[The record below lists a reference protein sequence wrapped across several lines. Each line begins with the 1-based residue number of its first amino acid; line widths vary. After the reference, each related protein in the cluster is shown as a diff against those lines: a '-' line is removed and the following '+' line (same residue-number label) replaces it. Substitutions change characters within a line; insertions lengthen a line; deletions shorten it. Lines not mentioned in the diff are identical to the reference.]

1 MMKEINIADINGF
14 LLGHAENPG
23 GGTGVTVILCDKGDG
38 EGVCA
43 SVDIRGGGPASR
55 ETPVLEPEAACEAVN
70 AIVLSGGSAFGLEA
84 ACGVSDYLYE
94 KGIGFDTGFAKVPI
108 VCGSSLYDLA
118 VGDVVWPDKS
128 MGRAACLRAEKGDDR
143 SGNVGAGTGA
153 TAGKLRGVAGAMKSG
168 IASYAVQVGEFKI
181 GAVVAANPLGDI
193 VDPGTGKIIAGLLD
207 DEGRFLGSEKEIAKM
222 ITPENLW
229 VKDHQNTTIGAVLC
243 NGDFSKRDLK
253 RIAMMAHD
261 GIARAI
267 RPVHTTA
274 DGDSL
279 YAAATGDVKA
289 DVNAAGALAATCVAG
304 AIVRAALDAEDAY
317 GFRAAAAVD
326 DE

>member
-1 MMKEINIADINGF
+1 MEEMIKKINIAEIEGF
-14 LLGHAENPG
+14 RIGHAENTA

-38 EGVCA
+38 EGLCA
-43 SVDIRGGGPASR
+43 SVDVRGGGPASR
-55 ETPVLEPEAACEAVN
+55 ETPVLELETAGEIVN

-84 ACGVSDYLYE
+84 ACGVSDYLFE
-94 KGIGFDTGFAKVPI
+94 KEIGFDTGFAKVPI

-118 VGDVVWPDKS
+118 VGDVIWPDKS
-128 MGRAACLRAEKGDDR
+128 MGRAACLSAEKGDTR
-143 SGNVGAGTGA
+143 TGNVGAGTGA
-153 TAGKLRGVAGAMKSG
+153 STGKLRGVAGAMKSG
-168 IASYAVQVGEFKI
+168 IGTYALQIGDFKI

-193 VDPGTGKIIAGLLD
+193 VDPENGKIISGLID
-207 DEGRFLGSEKEIAKM
+207 DYGHFLGSEKEISKM

-229 VKDHQNTTIGAVLC
+229 TKTHQNTTIGAVLC
-243 NGDFSKRDLK
+243 NGVFSKRDLK

-279 YAAATGDVKA
+279 YAAATGEVKA
-289 DVNAAGALAATCVAG
+289 DLNAAGALAAIVVSR
-304 AIVRAALDAEDAY
+304 AIVRAACDAEDAY
-317 GFRAAAAVD
+317 GFHAAVSI
-326 DE
+326 